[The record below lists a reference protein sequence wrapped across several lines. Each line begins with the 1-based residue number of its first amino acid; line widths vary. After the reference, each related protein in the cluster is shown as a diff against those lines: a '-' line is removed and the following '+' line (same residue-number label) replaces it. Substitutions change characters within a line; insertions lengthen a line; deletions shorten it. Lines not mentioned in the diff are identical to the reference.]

1 MSKRYQQK
9 ILNFLT
15 KKLFLSKAKVL
26 PALVAEPGQ
35 TNLVYRE
42 EPNTQ
47 PVLVEETDGGHTR
60 KASFFF
66 LQNFQ
71 DGFRCCHMGFF
82 FFLVPELC

>member
-1 MSKRYQQK
+1 M
-9 ILNFLT
+9 
-15 KKLFLSKAKVL
+15 
-26 PALVAEPGQ
+26 AEPGQ

-66 LQNFQ
+66 FAELSGWFQ
-71 DGFRCCHMGFF
+71 VLSHGVLFLFSARAMLALDAT
-82 FFLVPELC
+82 FFL